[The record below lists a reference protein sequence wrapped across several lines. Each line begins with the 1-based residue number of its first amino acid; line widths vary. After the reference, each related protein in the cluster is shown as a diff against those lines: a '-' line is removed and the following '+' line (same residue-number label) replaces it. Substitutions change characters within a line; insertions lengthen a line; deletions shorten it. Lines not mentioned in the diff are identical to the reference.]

1 MHHDMHDTRCWT
13 FGSLHALLTRVS
25 QVHLKPQPFSI
36 SRVTGS
42 LFMAASNSVET
53 TKQHGQWSSSD
64 PELHTR
70 RDDLADPDETT
81 PLLRTNHPLGN
92 HSGWLSSARSVVTV
106 SAFFDRN
113 AGLLLVAAS
122 QSFFTAMNFSV
133 KWLNSLDEPIPLL
146 EVCVSSRVL
155 FSGLTS
161 FRAANMG
168 QNGEYLDLSSCI

>member
-1 MHHDMHDTRCWT
+1 
-13 FGSLHALLTRVS
+13 VY
-25 QVHLKPQPFSI
+25 LKPQLLII

-42 LFMAASNSVET
+42 FFMATSNSVET

-64 PELHTR
+64 PELHAR
-70 RDDLADPDETT
+70 RDDLADLDETT
-81 PLLRTNHPLGN
+81 PLLHTNHAHRNHLG
-92 HSGWLSSARSVVTV
+92 WWSSARLVVTV

-133 KWLNSLDEPIPLL
+133 KWLNGLDEPVPLL
-146 EVCVSSRVL
+146 EVCISSNVS

-161 FRAANMG
+161 SKIIP
-168 QNGEYLDLSSCI
+168 SS